1 MTEEQRKLCQDLI
14 VHPPEG
20 LSLISKEEFLRQ
32 FPSAVEY
39 GKLALKWLEGA
50 FQVQNAQDLDC
61 ALIVGFRFG
70 FAPQHLDVLCQLM
83 NAEWHHSH
91 EDVVSALDEMN
102 SPNAAEALFYA
113 TQWIPR
119 YLEFDESRAL
129 ASKAIWALGKLASS
143 DADMK
148 LTTLANSEDL
158 FLRKA
163 AAQQLE
169 RRRRPQRAL
178 FIED

>member
-1 MTEEQRKLCQDLI
+1 MTEEQRKLCRDLMI
-14 VHPPEG
+14 HPPEG
-20 LSLISKEEFLRQ
+20 LRQISKEEFLRQ
-32 FPSAVEY
+32 FPSAVER
-39 GKLALKWLEGA
+39 GKLALKLLEGA
-50 FQVQNAQDLDC
+50 FQIQDAKDLDC
-61 ALIVGFRFG
+61 ALIVGFTFG
-70 FAPQHLDVLCQLM
+70 FAPEHADIFCQLI

-91 EDVVSALDEMN
+91 EDLVSALDEMK
-102 SPNAAEALFYA
+102 SPNAAEALFCA

-148 LTTLANSEDL
+148 LTMLVNSKDV

-169 RRRRPQRAL
+169 RRRRPAGSVH
-178 FIED
+178 